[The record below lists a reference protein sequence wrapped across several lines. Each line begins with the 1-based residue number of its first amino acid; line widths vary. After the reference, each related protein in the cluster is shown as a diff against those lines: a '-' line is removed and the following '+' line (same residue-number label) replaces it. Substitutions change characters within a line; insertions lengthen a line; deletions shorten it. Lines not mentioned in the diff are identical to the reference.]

1 MLLGGGYARDEKAI
15 LVTVVAL
22 SNTYGLVFIVFLLG
36 YGLVELP
43 KQMWM
48 VRVYIYIYMCVCVCV
63 CVCACVYGCMY
74 AYDLAIFSGCQ
85 YIYIYACIA
94 IAPPTPSPPPPSTQN
109 GNLQGKLRRLQG
121 KAAHEFR
128 ALSDAT
134 MDMSE
139 AVAHA
144 LKTKGEVLCA

>member
-48 VRVYIYIYMCVCVCV
+48 VGTLCYDYMSVYTCVCMYVCI
-63 CVCACVYGCMY
+63 CV
-74 AYDLAIFSGCQ
+74 
-85 YIYIYACIA
+85 
-94 IAPPTPSPPPPSTQN
+94 
-109 GNLQGKLRRLQG
+109 
-121 KAAHEFR
+121 
-128 ALSDAT
+128 
-134 MDMSE
+134 
-139 AVAHA
+139 
-144 LKTKGEVLCA
+144 